1 MWLSQNMVP
10 ESVNELNMTHVYIK
24 HTYIGENTNILAE
37 CFLTKRCKFGEICRF
52 GLRALIFVENWYL
65 RAPRA

>member
-37 CFLTKRCKFGEICRF
+37 CFLTKFILLQQTFTSNLYDPDFWNLK
-52 GLRALIFVENWYL
+52 LRQC
-65 RAPRA
+65 PR